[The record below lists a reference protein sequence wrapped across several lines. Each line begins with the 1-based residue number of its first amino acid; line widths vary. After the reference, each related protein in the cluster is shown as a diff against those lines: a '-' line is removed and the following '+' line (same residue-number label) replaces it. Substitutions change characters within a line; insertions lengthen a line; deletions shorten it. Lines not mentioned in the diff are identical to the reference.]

1 MKHPTALLALT
12 MLLASCAT
20 LHKETTSNNT
30 SASDTTHVT
39 VVDTTHVTVI
49 HERDSIDNAQS
60 HRRDSIIIKEVITNH
75 YDPTTGMMIE
85 QVIDK
90 LTSQVSD
97 LSEYRETI
105 LHQQQLID
113 SLLTANMSLSSL
125 HQKDSTYTSDIKEKG
140 DAARSGWQSFLRYGM
155 YAVMF
160 AMALFI
166 LFMGIKPN
174 LDLKKL
180 LP

>member
-1 MKHPTALLALT
+1 MRHLPAILALT

-20 LHKETTSNNT
+20 LHKETTSNST
-30 SASDTTHVT
+30 SAADTTHIT
-39 VVDTTHVTVI
+39 VVDTTHVTII
-49 HERDSIDNAQS
+49 HERDSINNAQS
-60 HRRDSIIIKEVITNH
+60 HRRDSIIIKEQIITH

-113 SLLTANMSLSSL
+113 SLISANIALSSS
-125 HQKDSTYTSDIKEKG
+125 HQNDSTYTSDIKEKG
-140 DAARSGWQSFLRYGM
+140 DAARSGWQSTLRNYRIIVIVGLILFFL
-155 YAVMF
+155 AVMF
-160 AMALFI
+160 F
-166 LFMGIKPN
+166 FYR
-174 LDLKKL
+174 KK
-180 LP
+180 

>member
-1 MKHPTALLALT
+1 

-30 SASDTTHVT
+30 STSDTTHVT
-39 VVDTTHVTVI
+39 VVDTTHVTII

-75 YDPTTGMMIE
+75 YDPSTGMMIE

-113 SLLTANMSLSSL
+113 SLITANLTLSSS
-125 HQKDSTYTSDIKEKG
+125 HQNDSTYTSDIKEKG
-140 DAARSGWQSFLRYGM
+140 DAARSGWQSTLRNSRIIVIVG
-155 YAVMF
+155 
-160 AMALFI
+160 LI
-166 LFMGIKPN
+166 LFF
-174 LDLKKL
+174 LAVLFFFYRKK
-180 LP
+180 

>member
-1 MKHPTALLALT
+1 MRHLPALLALT
-12 MLLASCAT
+12 LLLASCAT
-20 LHKETTSNNT
+20 LHKETTSNT
-30 SASDTTHVT
+30 ASTSDTTHVT
-39 VVDTTHVTVI
+39 VVDTTHVTII

-60 HRRDSIIIKEVITNH
+60 HRRDSIIIKEQIITH

-113 SLLTANMSLSSL
+113 SLITANLTLSSS
-125 HQKDSTYTSDIKEKG
+125 HQNDSTATSDIKEQG
-140 DAARSGWQSFLRYGM
+140 DAARSGWQSTLRNSRII
-155 YAVMF
+155 VIVC
-160 AMALFI
+160 LI
-166 LFMGIKPN
+166 LFF
-174 LDLKKL
+174 LAVLFFFYRKK
-180 LP
+180 

>member
-1 MKHPTALLALT
+1 MRHLPAILALA

-30 SASDTTHVT
+30 STSDTTHVT
-39 VVDTTHVTVI
+39 VVDTTHVTII

-60 HRRDSIIIKEVITNH
+60 HRRDSIIIKEQIITH
-75 YDPTTGMMIE
+75 YDPSTGMMIE

-90 LTSQVSD
+90 LTSQVTD

-113 SLLTANMSLSSL
+113 SLITANLNLSSS
-125 HQKDSTYTSDIKEKG
+125 HQNDSTYTSDIKEKG
-140 DAARSGWQSFLRYGM
+140 DAARSGWQSTLRNSRIIVIVG
-155 YAVMF
+155 
-160 AMALFI
+160 LI
-166 LFMGIKPN
+166 LFF
-174 LDLKKL
+174 LAVLFFFYRKK
-180 LP
+180 

>member
-20 LHKETTSNNT
+20 LHKETTSNT
-30 SASDTTHVT
+30 ASASDTTHVT
-39 VVDTTHVTVI
+39 VVDTTHVTII

-90 LTSQVSD
+90 LTSQVTD

-113 SLLTANMSLSSL
+113 SLLTANMSLSSS

-140 DAARSGWQSFLRYGM
+140 DAARSGWQSTLNSGKYISLFGLL
-155 YAVMF
+155 
-160 AMALFI
+160 ALLVVII
-166 LFMGIKPN
+166 LQHYR
-174 LDLKKL
+174 KK
-180 LP
+180 